1 MLSGGTPILMRVRIS
16 FDALRLCLL
25 VAAGVT
31 SGYLWRAAFESSSPA
46 EQRIA
51 APPRVIEKAP
61 APPVVRIA
69 PHHLTTTKHPAVV
82 SRAVRQAVRTTRSPA
97 ALISAHVRAAP
108 PSPRGAPESQPSASG
123 PTTKP
128 PQPSPS
134 PSPAP
139 PPAPATATPPSSNT
153 TTAASPPVSEPVQQT
168 VAQPPASTP
177 TTAPPPPTQAPDD
190 ESRPG
195 WGKGDDNH
203 DHTGP
208 GGDDG
213 DKGKGKDKGK

>member
-1 MLSGGTPILMRVRIS
+1 MRVRIS

-51 APPRVIEKAP
+51 APPRLIEKAP

-82 SRAVRQAVRTTRSPA
+82 SRAVRRAVGTTRSQG
-97 ALISAHVRAAP
+97 ALISAHVPAAP
-108 PSPRGAPESQPSASG
+108 RPPRGAPESQPPASG
-123 PTTKP
+123 PTSNP

-134 PSPAP
+134 PAPSPAP
-139 PPAPATATPPSSNT
+139 SPSPPT
-153 TTAASPPVSEPVQQT
+153 TTAAAASAPVSEPVQQT
-168 VAQPPASTP
+168 VAPPPTSTP
-177 TTAPPPPTQAPDD
+177 TTTPPPPTQTSDD
-190 ESRPG
+190 GSRPG

-208 GGDDG
+208 GGGGD
-213 DKGKGKDKGK
+213 DKGKGKDK